1 MACFSGGK
9 YVAFNAENQDMLYLH
24 VLGTT
29 SSIYRAK
36 LDTWWNLYYTN
47 ATAFGSCFYLLN

>member
-24 VLGTT
+24 VPGTT
-29 SSIYRAK
+29 SSIYKAK
-36 LDTWWNLYYTN
+36 LYT
-47 ATAFGSCFYLLN
+47 

>member
-24 VLGTT
+24 VLVTS
-29 SSIYRAK
+29 SSIYKAK
-36 LDTWWNLYYTN
+36 TRYMMKPIILMHLPLAHALTY
-47 ATAFGSCFYLLN
+47 